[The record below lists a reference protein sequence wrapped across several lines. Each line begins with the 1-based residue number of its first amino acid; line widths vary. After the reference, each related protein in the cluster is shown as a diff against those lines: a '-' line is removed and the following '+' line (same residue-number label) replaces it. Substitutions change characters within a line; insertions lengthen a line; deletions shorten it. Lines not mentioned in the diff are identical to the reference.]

1 MRPRRSGLLGWMLA
15 LAIVAGDPSAIAQQ
29 PQTPSITVNDPAGPA
44 PVVRVQVPVGGT
56 TATVDVGP
64 DGPCGELQRESCD
77 RAGRSFLIAAAAYA
91 ALCVVFALLLNRLF
105 YKRNSFGHAGNT
117 LLPVA
122 LFSVVA
128 TVLMGLDP
136 ARDPNFIACVACNEY
151 RGAILMSGLAQWPRS
166 VVLGA
171 IPTAVLSFLGILILN
186 RKAS

>member
-1 MRPRRSGLLGWMLA
+1 MRPRRSGLLGWVLA
-15 LAIVAGDPSAIAQQ
+15 LAVLAGDPAAIAQRQ
-29 PQTPSITVNDPAGPA
+29 PTPSITINDPAGPT
-44 PVVRVQVPVGGT
+44 PSVRVQVPVGGT
-56 TATVDVGP
+56 TTAVDVEP

-77 RAGRSFLIAAAAYA
+77 RAGHSFLIAAAAYA
-91 ALCVVFALLLNRLF
+91 LLCVVFALLLNRLF
-105 YKRNSFGHAGNT
+105 YKRNSFGHTGNT

-122 LFSVVA
+122 LFAVVA

-151 RGAILMSGLAQWPRS
+151 RGAILLSGLAQWPRS

-171 IPTAVLSFLGILILN
+171 IPTALLSFIGILILN